1 MLAYECGISELFV
14 DVFIGLKSSK
24 DITVP
29 GNVDNFSFGSALLI
43 YEQPN
48 LAAAWLHFTCYVTQN
63 IYCVP
68 PLSSDFI
75 FYKAL

>member
-43 YEQPN
+43 LPSNQIYQ
-48 LAAAWLHFTCYVTQN
+48 LHDY
-63 IYCVP
+63 I
-68 PLSSDFI
+68 
-75 FYKAL
+75 